1 MPTRLAPV
9 SETTKPAPFP
19 FETADL
25 QDDAAVK
32 TNAGA
37 DAALPT
43 DAALQDVK
51 VPPPGDRSV
60 SATEAPVIPITDQP
74 RLLVLD
80 GHSMAFRAFFALPAD
95 KFSTANGQHTNAIH
109 GFTSMLINLIKEQ
122 KPTHVAVAFD
132 VSDETTHRKAEYSEY
147 KGGRN
152 ETPMEMSGQIDLIDK
167 VMQAWGIKTIKMP
180 GYEADDILATLA
192 AMGEKAGYEV
202 LLVTGDRDA
211 FQLITDN
218 VFVLYPRKG
227 VSDIPR
233 LDTAAIQEKYFVTPP
248 QYSDLAALVGESAD
262 NLPGIPGVGPK
273 TAAKWIN
280 LYGGL
285 EGVLENADAI
295 GGKVGDALRENVEA
309 VKRNRRLNRLH
320 TDLDL
325 PLTLDDLAEPRPD
338 EAALEQLFD
347 DLEFKTIR
355 TRLFAL
361 YSSEELESAERE
373 SIDTPDFTTPAGATE
388 LSAFLASGA
397 GTRSAVAV
405 DLVPGR
411 IGEDAAALA
420 IVRDDAAVYIDLASQ
435 DAEAENV
442 LAEWLRDAQAPKVM
456 HGYKAALKALSS
468 RGLGL
473 EGVVDD
479 TSISGYLIQ
488 PDRRT
493 YELSELAQHHLNI
506 SISPETAKA
515 GQLELSFDGDDAAAS
530 GALVQAAAVVQAL
543 SRHFESELKERKAED
558 LLTTLELPVSRVLA
572 DMELAGIAIDMPRLE
587 EQLADLSKVID
598 NAQELA
604 FAAIGHEVNL
614 GSPKQLQTVLF
625 EELQLPKTK
634 KIKSGYTTDAASLKN
649 LLEKTGHEFLV
660 QLMAHRESS
669 KLRQM
674 LESLKKSVTDD
685 GRIHTTYA
693 QNVAATGRISSN
705 NPNLQN
711 IPIRSEEGRRVR
723 GIFVVSDGYD
733 CLLSADYSQI
743 EMRIMA
749 HLSGDA
755 GLIQAYKEGEDLH
768 RFVGSNIFHVP
779 TEEVTSAMRSKV
791 KAMSYGLAYGLTS
804 FGLSKQLE
812 ISVDEARTLMKDYFD
827 RFGAVRDYLRGVVDQ
842 ARVDGYTATIEG
854 RRRYLPDLTSTDRQL
869 RENAERIALN
879 SPIQGSAAD
888 IIKRA
893 MLGVH
898 SELEAQGLKSRML
911 LQVHDE
917 LVLEVANGERA
928 AVEKLVTEQMGAA
941 AQLTVPLD
949 VQIGVG
955 SSWYE
960 AGH

>member
-1 MPTRLAPV
+1 M
-9 SETTKPAPFP
+9 SETTKPAPIP
-19 FETADL
+19 STTQTL
-25 QDDAAVK
+25 QDIAVSS
-32 TNAGA
+32 A
-37 DAALPT
+37 DAP
-43 DAALQDVK
+43 
-51 VPPPGDRSV
+51 SV
-60 SATEAPVIPITDQP
+60 SATQAPVVPLTEQP

-95 KFSTANGQHTNAIH
+95 KFSTARGQHTNAIH

-132 VSDETTHRKAEYSEY
+132 VSDDTTHRKAEYSEY

-152 ETPMEMSGQIDLIDK
+152 ETPREMSGQIDLIDQ
-167 VMQAWGIKTIKMP
+167 VMGAWGIKTIKMP

-192 AMGEKAGYEV
+192 AMGEKAGFEV
-202 LLVTGDRDA
+202 LLVSGDRDA

-233 LDTAAIQEKYFVTPP
+233 MDAAAIEAKYFVSPSR
-248 QYSDLAALVGESAD
+248 YSDLAALVGETAD
-262 NLPGIPGVGPK
+262 NLPGVPGVGPK

-285 EGVLENADAI
+285 EGVLEHLDAI
-295 GGKVGDALRENVEA
+295 GGKVGDALRDNVDA
-309 VKRNRRLNRLH
+309 VKRNRKLNQLH

-325 PLTLDDLAEPRPD
+325 PVTLDELADPRPD
-338 EAALEQLFD
+338 QKAVEELFD
-347 DLEFKTIR
+347 ELEFKTIR
-355 TRLFAL
+355 TRLFDL
-361 YSSEELESAERE
+361 YASEAPAPERE
-373 SIDTPDFTTPAGATE
+373 PLEARDFAALTDADSLRAFLEAGA
-388 LSAFLASGA
+388 GH
-397 GTRSAVAV
+397 RSALAV
-405 DLVPGR
+405 DVLPGR
-411 IGEDAAALA
+411 IGEDADAVA
-420 IVRDDAAVYIDLASQ
+420 IVRDDAAAYVDLTAL
-435 DAEAENV
+435 DADAENV
-442 LAEWLRDAQAPKVM
+442 LAQWLRDAESQKVM
-456 HGYKAALKALSS
+456 HGYKAALKALAN
-468 RGLGL
+468 RGFGL

-493 YELSELAQHHLNI
+493 YELAELAQFHLNI
-506 SISPETAKA
+506 HITPEAAKA
-515 GQLELSFDGDDAAAS
+515 GQLELAFDDDAAAS
-530 GALVQAAAVVQAL
+530 GALVQVAAVVHQL
-543 SRHFESELKERKAED
+543 SRFFESELKDRKAED
-558 LLTTLELPVSRVLA
+558 LLATLELPVARVLA
-572 DMELAGIAIDMPRLE
+572 DMEKTGIAVSMELMD
-587 EQLADLSKVID
+587 EQLADLARVID
-598 NAQELA
+598 DAQERA

-660 QLMAHRESS
+660 QLMAHRESA

-674 LESLKKSVTDD
+674 VETLKKSVAED

-723 GIFVVSDGYD
+723 GIFVVSDGYE

-755 GLIQAYKEGEDLH
+755 GLIEAYREGEDLH
-768 RFVGSNIFHVP
+768 RFVGSSIFHVP
-779 TEEVTSAMRSKV
+779 PAEVTSAMRSKV

-812 ISVDEARTLMKDYFD
+812 ISVDEARNLMKDYFD

-842 ARVDGYTATIEG
+842 ARVDGFTATIEG

-898 SELEAQGLKSRML
+898 SELAAQGLKSRML

-917 LVLEVANGERA
+917 LVLEVANGERE
-928 AVEKLVTEQMGAA
+928 AVEKLVTEQMAA
-941 AQLTVPLD
+941 AAELSVPLE

-955 SSWYE
+955 TSWYD

>member
-1 MPTRLAPV
+1 
-9 SETTKPAPFP
+9 
-19 FETADL
+19 
-25 QDDAAVK
+25 
-32 TNAGA
+32 
-37 DAALPT
+37 
-43 DAALQDVK
+43 
-51 VPPPGDRSV
+51 
-60 SATEAPVIPITDQP
+60 
-74 RLLVLD
+74 
-80 GHSMAFRAFFALPAD
+80 MAFRAFFALPAD

-122 KPTHVAVAFD
+122 KPTHIAVAFD
-132 VSDETTHRKAEYSEY
+132 VSDDTTHRKAEYSDY

-152 ETPMEMSGQIDLIDK
+152 ETPREMSGQIDLIDK
-167 VMQAWGIKTIKMP
+167 VMGAWGIKTIKMP

-192 AMGEKAGYEV
+192 TMGEKAGYEV

-233 LDTAAIQEKYFVTPP
+233 LDAAAIQEKYFVTPP
-248 QYSDLAALVGESAD
+248 QYSDLAALVGESSD
-262 NLPGIPGVGPK
+262 NLPGVPGVGPK

-285 EGVLENADAI
+285 EGVLEHLDAI
-295 GGKVGDALRENVEA
+295 GGKVGDALRENVED
-309 VKRNRRLNRLH
+309 VRRNRRLNRLH
-320 TDLDL
+320 TDLEL
-325 PLTLDDLAEPRPD
+325 PVTLDDLAEPRPD

-347 DLEFKTIR
+347 ELEFKTIR
-355 TRLFAL
+355 ARLFAL
-361 YSSEELESAERE
+361 YSSEDLELAERE
-373 SIDTPDFTTPAGATE
+373 TISTPAFATPADAAE
-388 LSAFLASGA
+388 LAGFLATGA
-397 GTRSAVAV
+397 GQRSAVAI

-411 IGEDAAALA
+411 IGEDAAAIA
-420 IVRDDAAVYIDLASQ
+420 IVRDDAAVYIDLAGQ
-435 DAEAENV
+435 DADAENV
-442 LAEWLRDAQAPKVM
+442 LADWLRDDKSPKVM

-493 YELSELAQHHLNI
+493 YELAELAQHHLNI
-506 SISPETAKA
+506 SLSTETAKA
-515 GQLELSFDGDDAAAS
+515 GQLELSFDGDDAAAAD
-530 GALVQAAAVVQAL
+530 ALVRVAAVVQAL
-543 SRHFESELKERKAED
+543 SRYFESELTERKAAD
-558 LLTTLELPVSRVLA
+558 LLSTLELPVSRVLA
-572 DMELAGIAIDMPRLE
+572 DMELAGIAIDLPHLD
-587 EQLADLSKVID
+587 EQLADLAKVID

-660 QLMAHRESS
+660 QLMAHRESA
-669 KLRQM
+669 KLSQM
-674 LESLKKSVTDD
+674 LETLKKSVTED

-723 GIFVVSDGYD
+723 GIFVVSDGYE

-842 ARVDGYTATIEG
+842 ARIDGYTATIEG

-898 SELEAQGLKSRML
+898 NELQVQGLKSRML

-917 LVLEVANGERA
+917 LVLEVATGERE
-928 AVEKLVTEQMGAA
+928 AVERLVTEQMGSAA
-941 AQLTVPLD
+941 DLSVPLD

-955 SSWYE
+955 TTWYE

>member
-1 MPTRLAPV
+1 M

-19 FETADL
+19 SET
-25 QDDAAVK
+25 V
-32 TNAGA
+32 
-37 DAALPT
+37 ALEA
-43 DAALQDVK
+43 DAALQDIK
-51 VPPPGDRSV
+51 VPPPAGGRV
-60 SATEAPVIPITDQP
+60 SAAEAPVVAGTGQP

-122 KPTHVAVAFD
+122 QPTHIAVAFD

-152 ETPMEMSGQIDLIDK
+152 ETPREMSGQIDLIDK
-167 VMQAWGIKTIKMP
+167 VMGAWGIKTIKMP
-180 GYEADDILATLA
+180 GYEADDVLATLA

-233 LDTAAIQEKYFVTPP
+233 LDAAAIQEKYFVTPP
-248 QYSDLAALVGESAD
+248 QYSDLAALVGETAD
-262 NLPGIPGVGPK
+262 NLPGVPGVGPK

-285 EGVLENADAI
+285 EGVLEHLDSI
-295 GGKVGDALRENVEA
+295 GGKVGDALRENVED

-320 TDLDL
+320 TDLEL
-325 PLTLDDLAEPRPD
+325 PVTLDELAEPRPD

-347 DLEFKTIR
+347 ELEFKTIR

-361 YSSEELESAERE
+361 YGSDAVEPAERE
-373 SIDTPDFTTPAGATE
+373 SIDVPDYVTPADAAE
-388 LSAFLASGA
+388 LEAFLAAGA
-397 GTRSAVAV
+397 GKRSAVAV

-420 IVRDDAAVYIDLASQ
+420 IVRDDAAAYIDLAAQ
-435 DAEAENV
+435 DAAAENV
-442 LAEWLRDAQAPKVM
+442 LAGWLRDSQAPKVM
-456 HGYKAALKALSS
+456 HGYKAALKALST

-493 YELSELAQHHLNI
+493 YELAELAQHHLNI
-506 SISPETAKA
+506 SITSETAKA
-515 GQLELSFDGDDAAAS
+515 GQLELSFDGDDAAAA
-530 GALVQAAAVVQAL
+530 GALVQVAAVVQSL
-543 SRHFESELKERKAED
+543 SRFFDSELTERKAAD

-572 DMELAGIAIDMPRLE
+572 DMELAGIAIDMPRMD
-587 EQLADLSKVID
+587 EQVADLAKVID

-723 GIFVVSDGYD
+723 GIFVVSDGYE

-749 HLSGDA
+749 HLSGDE
-755 GLIQAYKEGEDLH
+755 GLIQAYLEGEDLH

-779 TEEVTSAMRSKV
+779 TDQVTSAMRSKV

-842 ARVDGYTATIEG
+842 ARIDGYTATIEG

-898 SELEAQGLKSRML
+898 SELAAQGLKSRML

-917 LVLEVANGERA
+917 LVLEVAAGERE
-928 AVEKLVTEQMGAA
+928 AVEKLVTEQMAGAA
-941 AQLTVPLD
+941 DLSVPLD

-955 SSWYE
+955 PSWYD

>member
-1 MPTRLAPV
+1 M

-19 FETADL
+19 SVTAAT
-25 QDDAAVK
+25 DA
-32 TNAGA
+32 
-37 DAALPT
+37 
-43 DAALQDVK
+43 DAALQDIT
-51 VPPPGDRSV
+51 VPPSAGGRV

-122 KPTHVAVAFD
+122 KPTHIAVAFD
-132 VSDETTHRKAEYSEY
+132 VSDETTHRKAEYSDY

-152 ETPMEMSGQIDLIDK
+152 ETPREMSGQIDLIDK
-167 VMQAWGIKTIKMP
+167 VMQAWGIKTIKLP
-180 GYEADDILATLA
+180 GYEADDILATLSVL
-192 AMGEKAGYEV
+192 GEKAGYEV

-233 LDTAAIQEKYFVTPP
+233 LDAEAIKEKYFVTPP

-285 EGVLENADAI
+285 EGVLEHIDAI
-295 GGKVGDALRENVEA
+295 GGKVGDALRENVED

-320 TDLDL
+320 TDLEL
-325 PLTLDDLAEPRPD
+325 PVTLDDLAEPRPD

-347 DLEFKTIR
+347 ELEFKTIR
-355 TRLFAL
+355 ARLFAL
-361 YSSEELESAERE
+361 YGSEELEPAERE
-373 SIDTPDFTTPAGATE
+373 SIDTPGFVTPANAAE
-388 LSAFLASGA
+388 LSTFLAAGSGE
-397 GTRSAVAV
+397 RSAVAV

-420 IVRDDAAVYIDLASQ
+420 IVRDGAAVYIDLAAQ
-435 DAEAENV
+435 DAAAENV
-442 LAEWLRDAQAPKVM
+442 LSEWLRNEAAPKVM

-493 YELSELAQHHLNI
+493 YELAELAQHHLNI
-506 SISPETAKA
+506 SISSETSKA
-515 GQLELSFDGDDAAAS
+515 GQLELAFDGDDAAAA
-530 GALVQAAAVVQAL
+530 GALVQVAAVVQAL
-543 SRHFESELKERKAED
+543 SRHFESELTERKASD

-572 DMELAGIAIDMPRLE
+572 DMETAGIAIDMVRMD

-723 GIFVVSDGYD
+723 GIFVVSEGYD

-755 GLIQAYKEGEDLH
+755 GLIQAYKDGEDLH

-842 ARVDGYTATIEG
+842 ARIDGYTATIEG

-898 SELEAQGLKSRML
+898 AELAARGLKSRML

-917 LVLEVANGERA
+917 LVLEVANGERET
-928 AVEKLVTEQMGAA
+928 VEKLVTEQMGSAA
-941 AQLTVPLD
+941 DLSVPLD

-955 SSWYE
+955 PSWYD

>member
-1 MPTRLAPV
+1 
-9 SETTKPAPFP
+9 
-19 FETADL
+19 
-25 QDDAAVK
+25 
-32 TNAGA
+32 
-37 DAALPT
+37 
-43 DAALQDVK
+43 
-51 VPPPGDRSV
+51 
-60 SATEAPVIPITDQP
+60 
-74 RLLVLD
+74 
-80 GHSMAFRAFFALPAD
+80 MAFRAFFALPAD

-122 KPTHVAVAFD
+122 KPTHIAVAFD
-132 VSDETTHRKAEYSEY
+132 VSDETTHRKAEYSDY

-152 ETPMEMSGQIDLIDK
+152 ETPREMSGQIDLIDK

-262 NLPGIPGVGPK
+262 NLPGVPGVGPK

-285 EGVLENADAI
+285 EGVLEHLDAI
-295 GGKVGDALRENVEA
+295 GGKVGDALRENVED

-325 PLTLDDLAEPRPD
+325 PVTLDELAEPRPD

-361 YSSEELESAERE
+361 YSSDEVESAERE
-373 SIDTPDFTTPAGATE
+373 SIEAPDFITPADAAE
-388 LSAFLASGA
+388 LSAFLAAGA
-397 GTRSAVAV
+397 GQRSAVAV

-420 IVRDDAAVYIDLASQ
+420 IVRDDAAAYIDLATQ

-442 LAEWLRDAQAPKVM
+442 LADWLRDGSSPKVM
-456 HGYKAALKALSS
+456 HGYKAALKALTA

-473 EGVVDD
+473 EGVADD

-493 YELSELAQHHLNI
+493 YELAELAQHHLNI

-515 GQLELSFDGDDAAAS
+515 GQLELAFDGDDVAAA
-530 GALVQAAAVVQAL
+530 GALVRVAAVVQAL
-543 SRHFESELKERKAED
+543 SRYFESELKEREAAD
-558 LLTTLELPVSRVLA
+558 LLATLELPVSLVLA
-572 DMELAGIAIDMPRLE
+572 DMELAGIAIDMPRMD
-587 EQLADLSKVID
+587 EQLADLAKVID

-625 EELQLPKTK
+625 DELQLPKTK

-674 LESLKKSVTDD
+674 LESLKKSVTEDD
-685 GRIHTTYA
+685 RIHTTYA

-723 GIFVVSDGYD
+723 GIFVVSEGYD

-755 GLIQAYKEGEDLH
+755 GLIQAYKDGEDLH

-779 TEEVTSAMRSKV
+779 TDQVTSAMRSKV

-842 ARVDGYTATIEG
+842 ARIDGYTATIEG

-898 SELEAQGLKSRML
+898 AELAAQGLKSRML

-917 LVLEVANGERA
+917 LVLEVAKGERD
-928 AVEKLVTEQMGAA
+928 AVEKLVTEQMGSAA
-941 AQLTVPLD
+941 DLSVPLD

-955 SSWYE
+955 PSWYD

>member
-1 MPTRLAPV
+1 
-9 SETTKPAPFP
+9 
-19 FETADL
+19 
-25 QDDAAVK
+25 
-32 TNAGA
+32 
-37 DAALPT
+37 
-43 DAALQDVK
+43 
-51 VPPPGDRSV
+51 
-60 SATEAPVIPITDQP
+60 
-74 RLLVLD
+74 
-80 GHSMAFRAFFALPAD
+80 MAFRAFFALPAD
-95 KFSTANGQHTNAIH
+95 KFSTASGQHTNAIH
-109 GFTSMLINLIKEQ
+109 GFTSMLINLIKDQ
-122 KPTHVAVAFD
+122 QPTHIAVAFD

-152 ETPMEMSGQIDLIDK
+152 ETPREMSGQIDLIGQ
-167 VMQAWGIKTIKMP
+167 VMEAWGIKTIKMP
-180 GYEADDILATLA
+180 GFEADDILATLA
-192 AMGEKAGYEV
+192 SMGDKAGFEV
-202 LLVTGDRDA
+202 LLVSGDRDA

-218 VFVLYPRKG
+218 VFVLYPKKG

-233 LDTAAIQEKYFVTPP
+233 MDAAAIQEKYFVSPAE
-248 QYSDLAALVGESAD
+248 YSDLAALVGETAD
-262 NLPGIPGVGPK
+262 NLPGVPGVGPK

-285 EGVLENADAI
+285 EGVLANLDSI
-295 GGKVGDALRENVEA
+295 GGKVGDALREHVDS
-309 VKRNRRLNRLH
+309 VKRNRKLNRLH

-325 PLTLDDLAEPRPD
+325 PVTLDDLFEPRPD
-338 EAALEQLFD
+338 QAALENLFD

-361 YSSEELESAERE
+361 YGDADTPAAERE
-373 SIDTPDFTTPAGATE
+373 SIPVPDYIRPEGAAVLTAFFNAGA
-388 LSAFLASGA
+388 GQ
-397 GTRSAVAV
+397 RSAVAV

-420 IVRDDAAVYIDLASQ
+420 IVREDAAAYVSLEGQ
-435 DAEAENV
+435 DAATENV
-442 LAEWLRDAQAPKVM
+442 LAAWLAKADEPKVL
-456 HGYKAALKALSS
+456 HGFKAALKALSV
-468 RGLGL
+468 RGLTL
-473 EGVVDD
+473 NGVVDD
-479 TSISGYLIQ
+479 TSISAYLIE

-493 YELSELAQHHLNI
+493 YELAELAQHHLNVGLP
-506 SISPETAKA
+506 SATAKA
-515 GQLELSFDGDDAAAS
+515 GQLELSFDGDDAAAAD
-530 GALVQAAAVVQAL
+530 ALIQAAAVVQSL
-543 SRHFESELKERKAED
+543 SAFFQAELKDRASEE
-558 LLTTLELPVSRVLA
+558 LLTSLELPVSRVLA
-572 DMELAGIAIDMPRLE
+572 DMELAGIGIDSSQMDD
-587 EQLADLSKVID
+587 QLADLARVIEH
-598 NAQELA
+598 AQEQA

-625 EELQLPKTK
+625 EELELPKTK

-660 QLMAHRESS
+660 QLMAHRESA

-674 LESLKKSVTDD
+674 IESLKKSVTVD

-723 GIFVVSDGYD
+723 GIFVVSDGYE

-755 GLIQAYKEGEDLH
+755 GLIQAYKDGEDLH

-842 ARVDGYTATIEG
+842 ARIDGYTATIEG
-854 RRRYLPDLTSTDRQL
+854 RRRYLPDLTSTDRQA

-898 SELEAQGLKSRML
+898 AELAAQGLKSRML

-917 LVLEVANGERA
+917 LVLEVAAGERA
-928 AVEKLVTEQMGAA
+928 AVERLVTEQMAA
-941 AQLTVPLD
+941 AADLTVPLE

-955 SSWYE
+955 PSWYD

>member
-1 MPTRLAPV
+1 M
-9 SETTKPAPFP
+9 SETTKPAPNP
-19 FETADL
+19 STT
-25 QDDAAVK
+25 Q
-32 TNAGA
+32 
-37 DAALPT
+37 
-43 DAALQDVK
+43 ALQDIPVSA
-51 VPPPGDRSV
+51 PARTSV
-60 SATEAPVIPITDQP
+60 SATEAPVVPLTEQP

-95 KFSTANGQHTNAIH
+95 KFSTARGQHTNAVH

-132 VSDETTHRKAEYSEY
+132 VSDDTTHRKAEYSEY

-152 ETPMEMSGQIDLIDK
+152 ETPREMSGQIDLIDK
-167 VMQAWGIKTIKMP
+167 VMRARGIKTIKMP

-192 AMGEKAGYEV
+192 AMGEKAGHEV
-202 LLVTGDRDA
+202 LLVSGDRDA

-233 LDTAAIQEKYFVTPP
+233 MDAAAVEEKYFVSPSR
-248 QYSDLAALVGESAD
+248 YSDLAALVGETAD
-262 NLPGIPGVGPK
+262 NLPGVPGVGPK

-285 EGVLENADAI
+285 EGVLEHLDAI
-295 GGKVGDALRENVEA
+295 GGKVGDALRANVDA
-309 VKRNRRLNRLH
+309 VKRNRKLNQLH

-325 PLTLDDLAEPRPD
+325 PVTLDELADPRPD
-338 EAALEQLFD
+338 QQALEELFD
-347 DLEFKTIR
+347 ELEFKTIR
-355 TRLFAL
+355 ARLFEL
-361 YSSEELESAERE
+361 YAGEVEEAERE
-373 SIDTPDFTTPAGATE
+373 TLESRDFATLQDADSLRAFFEAGA
-388 LSAFLASGA
+388 GQ
-397 GTRSAVAV
+397 RSALAV
-405 DLVPGR
+405 DVLAGR
-411 IGEDAAALA
+411 IGEDADAVA
-420 IVRDDAAVYIDLASQ
+420 IVRDDAAAYVDLTGL
-435 DAEAENV
+435 DAEAENI
-442 LAEWLRDAQAPKVM
+442 LAQWLRDAESPKVL
-456 HGYKAALKALSS
+456 HGYKAALKALAN
-468 RGLGL
+468 RGFGL

-479 TSISGYLIQ
+479 TSISGYLIE

-493 YELSELAQHHLNI
+493 YELAELAQHHLNI
-506 SISPETAKA
+506 HVSAEAAKA
-515 GQLELSFDGDDAAAS
+515 GQLELEFDDDAAAAS
-530 GALVQAAAVVQAL
+530 GALVQVAAVVHKL
-543 SRHFESELKERKAED
+543 SRFFESELQERKAED
-558 LLTTLELPVSRVLA
+558 LLATLELPVARVLA
-572 DMELAGIAIDMPRLE
+572 DMETAGIAVSMELMD
-587 EQLADLSKVID
+587 EQLADLARVID
-598 NAQELA
+598 DAQERA

-660 QLMAHRESS
+660 QLMAHRESA

-674 LESLKKSVTDD
+674 VETLKKSVAED

-723 GIFVVSDGYD
+723 GIFVVSDGYE

-755 GLIQAYKEGEDLH
+755 GLIQAYREGEDLH
-768 RFVGSNIFHVP
+768 RFVGSSIFHVP
-779 TEEVTSAMRSKV
+779 PAEVTSAMRSKV

-812 ISVDEARTLMKDYFD
+812 ISVDEARNLMKDYFD

-854 RRRYLPDLTSTDRQL
+854 RRRYLPDLTSTNRQL

-898 SELEAQGLKSRML
+898 AELAAQGLKSRML

-917 LVLEVANGERA
+917 LVLEVAKGERD
-928 AVEKLVTEQMGAA
+928 AVEKLVTEQMAA
-941 AQLTVPLD
+941 AAELSVPLE

-955 SSWYE
+955 TSWYD

>member
-1 MPTRLAPV
+1 
-9 SETTKPAPFP
+9 
-19 FETADL
+19 
-25 QDDAAVK
+25 
-32 TNAGA
+32 
-37 DAALPT
+37 
-43 DAALQDVK
+43 
-51 VPPPGDRSV
+51 
-60 SATEAPVIPITDQP
+60 
-74 RLLVLD
+74 
-80 GHSMAFRAFFALPAD
+80 
-95 KFSTANGQHTNAIH
+95 
-109 GFTSMLINLIKEQ
+109 
-122 KPTHVAVAFD
+122 
-132 VSDETTHRKAEYSEY
+132 
-147 KGGRN
+147 
-152 ETPMEMSGQIDLIDK
+152 MSGQIDLIDK

-233 LDTAAIQEKYFVTPP
+233 LDAAAIQEKYFVTPP

-262 NLPGIPGVGPK
+262 NLPGVPGVGPK

-285 EGVLENADAI
+285 EGVLEHLDAI
-295 GGKVGDALRENVEA
+295 GGKVGDALRENVED

-325 PLTLDDLAEPRPD
+325 PVTLDELAEPRPD

-361 YSSEELESAERE
+361 YSSEEVESAERE
-373 SIDTPDFTTPAGATE
+373 DIGTPDFVTPAGAAE
-388 LSAFLASGA
+388 LSAFLAAGA
-397 GTRSAVAV
+397 GQRSAVAV

-420 IVRDDAAVYIDLASQ
+420 IVRDGAAAYIDLAGQ
-435 DAEAENV
+435 DADAENV
-442 LAEWLRDAQAPKVM
+442 LADWLRDGNSPKVM
-456 HGYKAALKALSS
+456 HGYKAALKALTA
-468 RGLGL
+468 RGLEL

-493 YELSELAQHHLNI
+493 YELAELAQHHLNI
-506 SISPETAKA
+506 SLSSDTAKA
-515 GQLELSFDGDDAAAS
+515 GQLELAFDGDDSAAA
-530 GALVQAAAVVQAL
+530 GPLVQVAAVVHSL
-543 SRHFESELKERKAED
+543 SRYFESELKERKAED

-572 DMELAGIAIDMPRLE
+572 DMELAGIAISMPLME
-587 EQLADLSKVID
+587 DQLADLSKVID

-625 EELQLPKTK
+625 DELQLPKTK

-674 LESLKKSVTDD
+674 LESLKKSVAED

-723 GIFVVSDGYD
+723 GIFVVSEGYE

-755 GLIQAYKEGEDLH
+755 GLIQAYKDGEDLH

-779 TEEVTSAMRSKV
+779 TDQVTSAMRSKV

-898 SELEAQGLKSRML
+898 AELAARGLKSRML

-917 LVLEVANGERA
+917 LVLEVAKGERE
-928 AVEKLVTEQMGAA
+928 AVEQLVTEQMGSAA
-941 AQLTVPLD
+941 ELSVPLD

-955 SSWYE
+955 PSWYD

>member
-1 MPTRLAPV
+1 M
-9 SETTKPAPFP
+9 
-19 FETADL
+19 
-25 QDDAAVK
+25 
-32 TNAGA
+32 
-37 DAALPT
+37 
-43 DAALQDVK
+43 
-51 VPPPGDRSV
+51 
-60 SATEAPVIPITDQP
+60 
-74 RLLVLD
+74 VLD

-122 KPTHVAVAFD
+122 KPTHIAVAFD
-132 VSDETTHRKAEYSEY
+132 VSDDTTHRKAEYSDY

-152 ETPMEMSGQIDLIDK
+152 ETPREMSGQIDLIDK
-167 VMQAWGIKTIKMP
+167 VMGAWGIKTIKMP

-192 AMGEKAGYEV
+192 AMGDQAGYEV
-202 LLVTGDRDA
+202 LLVSGDRDA
-211 FQLITDN
+211 FQLITEN
-218 VFVLYPRKG
+218 VFVLYPKKG

-233 LDTAAIQEKYFVTPP
+233 LDAAAIQEKYFVSPT

-262 NLPGIPGVGPK
+262 NLPGVPGVGPK

-285 EGVLENADAI
+285 EGVLENLDSI
-295 GGKVGDALRENVEA
+295 GGKVGDALRDNVEA

-325 PLTLDDLAEPRPD
+325 PVTLDELSEPRPD
-338 EAALEQLFD
+338 QAALEELFD
-347 DLEFKTIR
+347 TLEFKSIR

-361 YSSEELESAERE
+361 YGSEAPETAERE
-373 SIDTPDFTTPAGATE
+373 SIDTPDFVTPAQAAELAAFLAAGATQ
-388 LSAFLASGA
+388 
-397 GTRSAVAV
+397 RSAVAV

-420 IVRDDAAVYIDLASQ
+420 IVRDGAAAYIDLASQ
-435 DAEAENV
+435 DAGSENV
-442 LAEWLRDAQAPKVM
+442 LAAWLRDPESPKVM
-456 HGYKAALKALSS
+456 HGYKAALKALAA
-468 RGLGL
+468 RGLEL

-479 TSISGYLIQ
+479 TSISGYLIE
-488 PDRRT
+488 PDRRS
-493 YELSELAQHHLNI
+493 YELAELAQHHLNI
-506 SISPETAKA
+506 GISTAAAKA
-515 GQLELSFDGDDAAAS
+515 GQLELDLDGDEAAAA
-530 GALVQAAAVVQAL
+530 GALVQAAAVVHAL
-543 SRHFESELKERKAED
+543 SRYFEAELKERQAQE
-558 LLTTLELPVSRVLA
+558 LLSTLELPVSQVLA
-572 DMELAGIAIDMPRLE
+572 DMELAGIAIDMRRMD
-587 EQLADLSKVID
+587 EQLADLAKVID
-598 NAQELA
+598 NAQEQA

-625 EELQLPKTK
+625 DELQLPKTK

-674 LESLKKSVTDD
+674 LESLKKSVTED

-723 GIFVVSDGYD
+723 GIFVVSEGYE

-755 GLIQAYKEGEDLH
+755 GLIQAYKDGEDLH

-779 TEEVTSAMRSKV
+779 TEQVTSAMRSKV

-842 ARVDGYTATIEG
+842 ARIDGYTATIEG

-893 MLGVH
+893 MLGV
-898 SELEAQGLKSRML
+898 SGALAGQGLKSRML

-917 LVLEVANGERA
+917 LVLEIATGERE

-941 AQLTVPLD
+941 AELTVPLD

-955 SSWYE
+955 SSWYD

>member
-1 MPTRLAPV
+1 M

-19 FETADL
+19 SASETL
-25 QDDAAVK
+25 QEVAVPSP
-32 TNAGA
+32 AS
-37 DAALPT
+37 
-43 DAALQDVK
+43 
-51 VPPPGDRSV
+51 RSV
-60 SATEAPVIPITDQP
+60 SATEAPVIPLTDQP

-132 VSDETTHRKAEYSEY
+132 VSDETTHRKAEYSDY

-152 ETPMEMSGQIDLIDK
+152 ETPREMSGQIDLIDK

-233 LDTAAIQEKYFVTPP
+233 LDAAAIQEKYFVTPP

-262 NLPGIPGVGPK
+262 NLPGVPGVGPK

-285 EGVLENADAI
+285 EGVLEHLDAI
-295 GGKVGDALRENVEA
+295 GGKVGDALRENVED

-325 PLTLDDLAEPRPD
+325 PVTLDELAEPRPD

-361 YSSEELESAERE
+361 YSSEEVESAERE
-373 SIDTPDFTTPAGATE
+373 DIGTPDFVTPAGAAE
-388 LSAFLASGA
+388 LSAFLAAGA
-397 GTRSAVAV
+397 GQRSAVAV

-420 IVRDDAAVYIDLASQ
+420 IVRDGTAAYIDLAAQ
-435 DAEAENV
+435 DADAENV
-442 LAEWLRDAQAPKVM
+442 LADWLRDGNSPKVM
-456 HGYKAALKALSS
+456 HGYKAALKALTA
-468 RGLGL
+468 RGLEL

-493 YELSELAQHHLNI
+493 YELAELAQHHLNI
-506 SISPETAKA
+506 SLASDTAKA
-515 GQLELSFDGDDAAAS
+515 GQLELAFDGDDSAAA
-530 GALVQAAAVVQAL
+530 GALVQVAAVVHSL
-543 SRHFESELKERKAED
+543 SRYFESELKERKAED

-572 DMELAGIAIDMPRLE
+572 DMELAGIAISMPLME
-587 EQLADLSKVID
+587 DQLADLSKVID

-625 EELQLPKTK
+625 DELQLPKTK

-674 LESLKKSVTDD
+674 LESLKKSVAED

-723 GIFVVSDGYD
+723 GIFVVSEGYE

-755 GLIQAYKEGEDLH
+755 GLIQAYKDGEDLH

-779 TEEVTSAMRSKV
+779 TDQVTSAMRSKV

-898 SELEAQGLKSRML
+898 AELATRGLKSRML

-917 LVLEVANGERA
+917 LVLEVAKGEREV
-928 AVEKLVTEQMGAA
+928 VEQLVTEQMGSAA
-941 AQLTVPLD
+941 DLSVPLD

-955 SSWYE
+955 PSWYD

>member
-1 MPTRLAPV
+1 M

-19 FETADL
+19 SASETL
-25 QDDAAVK
+25 QEVAAPSP
-32 TNAGA
+32 AS
-37 DAALPT
+37 
-43 DAALQDVK
+43 
-51 VPPPGDRSV
+51 RSV
-60 SATEAPVIPITDQP
+60 SATEAPVIPLTDQP

-132 VSDETTHRKAEYSEY
+132 VSDETTHRKAEYSDY

-152 ETPMEMSGQIDLIDK
+152 ETPREMSGQIDLIDK

-233 LDTAAIQEKYFVTPP
+233 LDAAAIQEKYFVTPP

-262 NLPGIPGVGPK
+262 NLPGVPGVGPK

-285 EGVLENADAI
+285 EGVLEHLDAI
-295 GGKVGDALRENVEA
+295 GGKVGDALRENVED

-325 PLTLDDLAEPRPD
+325 PVTLDELAEPRPD

-361 YSSEELESAERE
+361 YSSEEVESAERE
-373 SIDTPDFTTPAGATE
+373 DIGTPDFVTPAGAAE
-388 LSAFLASGA
+388 LSAFLSAGA
-397 GTRSAVAV
+397 GQRSAVAV

-420 IVRDDAAVYIDLASQ
+420 IVRDGAAAYIDLAGQ
-435 DAEAENV
+435 DADAENV
-442 LAEWLRDAQAPKVM
+442 LADWLRDGNSPKVV
-456 HGYKAALKALSS
+456 HGYKAALKALTA
-468 RGLGL
+468 RGLEL

-493 YELSELAQHHLNI
+493 YELAELAQHHLNI
-506 SISPETAKA
+506 SLASDTAKA
-515 GQLELSFDGDDAAAS
+515 GQLELAFDGDDSAAA
-530 GALVQAAAVVQAL
+530 GALVQVAAVVHSL
-543 SRHFESELKERKAED
+543 SRYFESELKERKAED

-572 DMELAGIAIDMPRLE
+572 DMELAGIAISMPLME
-587 EQLADLSKVID
+587 DQLADLSKVID

-625 EELQLPKTK
+625 DELQLPKTK

-674 LESLKKSVTDD
+674 LESLKKSVTED

-723 GIFVVSDGYD
+723 GIFVVSEGYE

-755 GLIQAYKEGEDLH
+755 GLIQAYKDGEDLH

-779 TEEVTSAMRSKV
+779 TDQVTSAMRSKV

-898 SELEAQGLKSRML
+898 AELAARGLKSRML

-917 LVLEVANGERA
+917 LVLEVAKGERE
-928 AVEKLVTEQMGAA
+928 AVEQLVTEQMGSAA
-941 AQLTVPLD
+941 DLSVPLD

-955 SSWYE
+955 PSWYD

>member
-1 MPTRLAPV
+1 MGTRLAPV

-19 FETADL
+19 SVTAAT
-25 QDDAAVK
+25 DA
-32 TNAGA
+32 
-37 DAALPT
+37 
-43 DAALQDVK
+43 DAALQDIT
-51 VPPPGDRSV
+51 VPPSAGGRV

-122 KPTHVAVAFD
+122 KPTHIAVAFD
-132 VSDETTHRKAEYSEY
+132 VSDETTHRKAEYSDY

-152 ETPMEMSGQIDLIDK
+152 ETPREMSGQIDLIDK
-167 VMQAWGIKTIKMP
+167 VMQAWGIKTIKLP
-180 GYEADDILATLA
+180 GYEADDILATLSVL
-192 AMGEKAGYEV
+192 GEKAGYEV

-233 LDTAAIQEKYFVTPP
+233 LDAEAIKEKYFVTPP

-285 EGVLENADAI
+285 EGVLEHIDAI
-295 GGKVGDALRENVEA
+295 GGKVGDALRENVED

-320 TDLDL
+320 TDLEL
-325 PLTLDDLAEPRPD
+325 PVTLDDLAEPRPD

-347 DLEFKTIR
+347 ELEFKTIR
-355 TRLFAL
+355 ARLFAL
-361 YSSEELESAERE
+361 YGSEELEPAERE
-373 SIDTPDFTTPAGATE
+373 SIDTPGFVTPANAAE
-388 LSAFLASGA
+388 LSTFLAAGSGE
-397 GTRSAVAV
+397 RSAVAV

-420 IVRDDAAVYIDLASQ
+420 IVRDGAAVYIDLAAQ
-435 DAEAENV
+435 DAAAENV
-442 LAEWLRDAQAPKVM
+442 LSEWLRNEAAPKVM

-493 YELSELAQHHLNI
+493 YELAELAQHHLNI
-506 SISPETAKA
+506 SISAETSKA
-515 GQLELSFDGDDAAAS
+515 GQLELAFDGDDAAAA
-530 GALVQAAAVVQAL
+530 GALVQVAAVVQAL
-543 SRHFESELKERKAED
+543 SRHFESELTERKASD

-572 DMELAGIAIDMPRLE
+572 DMETAGIAIDMARMD

-674 LESLKKSVTDD
+674 LESLKKSVTED

-723 GIFVVSDGYD
+723 GIFVVSEGYD

-755 GLIQAYKEGEDLH
+755 GLIQAYKDGEDLH

-842 ARVDGYTATIEG
+842 ARIDGYTATIEG

-898 SELEAQGLKSRML
+898 AELAAQGLKSRML

-917 LVLEVANGERA
+917 LVLEVAKGERE
-928 AVEKLVTEQMGAA
+928 AVEKLVTEQMGSAA
-941 AQLTVPLD
+941 DLSVPLD

-955 SSWYE
+955 PSWYD

>member
-1 MPTRLAPV
+1 
-9 SETTKPAPFP
+9 
-19 FETADL
+19 
-25 QDDAAVK
+25 
-32 TNAGA
+32 
-37 DAALPT
+37 
-43 DAALQDVK
+43 
-51 VPPPGDRSV
+51 
-60 SATEAPVIPITDQP
+60 
-74 RLLVLD
+74 
-80 GHSMAFRAFFALPAD
+80 MAFRAFFALPAD
-95 KFSTANGQHTNAIH
+95 KFSTMNGQHTNAIH

-122 KPTHVAVAFD
+122 QPTHIAVAFD
-132 VSDETTHRKAEYSEY
+132 VSDETTHRKAQYSEY

-152 ETPMEMSGQIDLIDK
+152 ETPREMSGQIDLIAQ
-167 VMQAWGIKTIKMP
+167 VVEAWGIKTIKLP

-192 AMGEKAGYEV
+192 AMGEKAGFEV
-202 LLVTGDRDA
+202 LLVSGDRDA

-218 VFVLYPRKG
+218 VFVLYPKKG

-233 LDTAAIQEKYFVTPP
+233 MDAAAIEAKYFVSPSR
-248 QYSDLAALVGESAD
+248 YSDLAALVGETAD
-262 NLPGIPGVGPK
+262 NLPGVPGVGPK

-285 EGVLENADAI
+285 EGVLEHLDSI
-295 GGKVGDALRENVEA
+295 GGKVGDALRENVEN
-309 VKRNRRLNRLH
+309 VKRNRLLNQLH
-320 TDLDL
+320 TDLEL
-325 PLTLDDLAEPRPD
+325 PVTLDDLYQPRPD
-338 EAALEQLFD
+338 QAALEDLFD
-347 DLEFKTIR
+347 QLEFKTIR
-355 TRLFAL
+355 SRLFAL
-361 YSSEELESAERE
+361 YGDDEAPAAERE
-373 SIDTPDFTTPAGATE
+373 NIDTPRYTIPAGAAE
-388 LSAFLASGA
+388 LSAFLGA
-397 GTRSAVAV
+397 GAGRRSALAV

-420 IVRDDAAVYIDLASQ
+420 IVRDDAAIYLDLSGQ
-435 DAEAENV
+435 DAETENV
-442 LAEWLRDAQAPKVM
+442 LAAWLRDPESPKVL
-456 HGYKAALKALSS
+456 HGFKAALKALTS
-468 RGLGL
+468 RGLEL

-493 YELSELAQHHLNI
+493 YELAELAQHHLNVGI
-506 SISPETAKA
+506 SAATAKA
-515 GQLELSFDGDDAAAS
+515 GQLELSFDGDDAAAAD
-530 GALVQAAAVVQAL
+530 ALVQAAAVVLSL
-543 SRHFESELKERKAED
+543 SRFFESELKERKAEE
-558 LLTTLELPVSRVLA
+558 LLSTLELPVSRVLA
-572 DMELAGIAIDMPRLE
+572 DMETAGIAIDMGRMD
-587 EQLADLSKVID
+587 EQLADLARVID
-598 NAQELA
+598 NAQEQA

-614 GSPKQLQTVLF
+614 GSPKQLQAVLF
-625 EELQLPKTK
+625 DELQLPKTK

-660 QLMAHRESS
+660 QLMAHREAA

-674 LESLKKSVTDD
+674 IESLKKSVAED

-723 GIFVVSDGYD
+723 GIFVVSEGYE

-749 HLSGDA
+749 HLSGDE
-755 GLIQAYKEGEDLH
+755 GLIQAYRDGEDLH

-779 TEEVTSAMRSKV
+779 TSEVTSAMRSKV

-898 SELEAQGLKSRML
+898 AELQAQGLKSRML

-917 LVLEVANGERA
+917 LVLEVAAGERA
-928 AVEKLVTEQMGAA
+928 AVEKLVTEQMAA
-941 AQLTVPLD
+941 AADLSVPLE

-955 SSWYE
+955 PSWFD

>member
-1 MPTRLAPV
+1 
-9 SETTKPAPFP
+9 
-19 FETADL
+19 
-25 QDDAAVK
+25 
-32 TNAGA
+32 
-37 DAALPT
+37 
-43 DAALQDVK
+43 
-51 VPPPGDRSV
+51 
-60 SATEAPVIPITDQP
+60 
-74 RLLVLD
+74 
-80 GHSMAFRAFFALPAD
+80 
-95 KFSTANGQHTNAIH
+95 
-109 GFTSMLINLIKEQ
+109 MLINLIKEQ

-132 VSDETTHRKAEYSEY
+132 VSDDTTHRKAEYSEY

-152 ETPMEMSGQIDLIDK
+152 ETPREMTGQIDLIDQ
-167 VMQAWGIKTIKMP
+167 VMGAWGIKTIKMP

-202 LLVTGDRDA
+202 LLVSGDRDA

-233 LDTAAIQEKYFVTPP
+233 MDAAAIEAKYFVSPSR
-248 QYSDLAALVGESAD
+248 YSDLAALVGETAD
-262 NLPGIPGVGPK
+262 NLPGVPGVGPK

-285 EGVLENADAI
+285 EGVLEHLDAI
-295 GGKVGDALRENVEA
+295 GGKVGDSLRDNVDA
-309 VKRNRRLNRLH
+309 VKRNRKLNRLH

-325 PLTLDDLAEPRPD
+325 PVTLDELADPRPD
-338 EAALEQLFD
+338 QKAVEELFD
-347 DLEFKTIR
+347 ELEFKTIR
-355 TRLFAL
+355 TRLFDL
-361 YSSEELESAERE
+361 YASEAPAPERE
-373 SIDTPDFTTPAGATE
+373 PLEARDFAALTDADSLRAFLEAGA
-388 LSAFLASGA
+388 GH
-397 GTRSAVAV
+397 RSALAV
-405 DLVPGR
+405 DVLPGR
-411 IGEDAAALA
+411 IGEDADAVA
-420 IVRDDAAVYIDLASQ
+420 IVRDDAAAYVDLTAL
-435 DAEAENV
+435 DADAENV
-442 LAEWLRDAQAPKVM
+442 LAQWLRDAESRKVM
-456 HGYKAALKALSS
+456 HGYKAALKALSN
-468 RGLGL
+468 RGFGL

-493 YELSELAQHHLNI
+493 YELAELAQFHLNI
-506 SISPETAKA
+506 HITPEAAKA
-515 GQLELSFDGDDAAAS
+515 GQLELAFDDDAAAS
-530 GALVQAAAVVQAL
+530 GALVQVAAVVHKL
-543 SRHFESELKERKAED
+543 SRFFESELRDRKAED
-558 LLTTLELPVSRVLA
+558 LLATLELPVARVLA
-572 DMELAGIAIDMPRLE
+572 DMEKTGIAVSMELMD
-587 EQLADLSKVID
+587 EQLADLARVID
-598 NAQELA
+598 DAQERA

-660 QLMAHRESS
+660 QLMAHRESA

-674 LESLKKSVTDD
+674 VETLKKSVAED

-723 GIFVVSDGYD
+723 GIFVVSDGYE

-755 GLIQAYKEGEDLH
+755 GLIEAYREGEDLH
-768 RFVGSNIFHVP
+768 RFVGSSIFHVP
-779 TEEVTSAMRSKV
+779 PAEVTSAMRSKV

-812 ISVDEARTLMKDYFD
+812 ISVDEARNLMKDYFD

-898 SELEAQGLKSRML
+898 SELAAQGLKSRML

-917 LVLEVANGERA
+917 LVLEVANGERE
-928 AVEKLVTEQMGAA
+928 AVEKLVTEQMAA
-941 AQLTVPLD
+941 AAELSVPLE

-955 SSWYE
+955 ASWYD

>member
-1 MPTRLAPV
+1 VDTL
-9 SETTKPAPFP
+9 PAPEP
-19 FETADL
+19 E
-25 QDDAAVK
+25 AAAPAK
-32 TNAGA
+32 RAGTPRRA
-37 DAALPT
+37 EP
-43 DAALQDVK
+43 
-51 VPPPGDRSV
+51 V
-60 SATEAPVIPITDQP
+60 SATEAPVIPITGQP

-132 VSDETTHRKAEYSEY
+132 VSDDTTHRKAEYDGY

-152 ETPMEMSGQIDLIDK
+152 ETPREMSGQIDLIDK
-167 VMQAWGIKTIKMP
+167 VMTAWGIKTIKMP
-180 GYEADDILATLA
+180 GWEADDILATLA
-192 AMGEKAGYEV
+192 AMGEKAGFEV
-202 LLVTGDRDA
+202 LLVSGDRDA

-233 LDTAAIQEKYFVTPP
+233 MDADAIREKYFVSPA

-262 NLPGIPGVGPK
+262 NLPGVPGVGPK

-285 EGVLENADAI
+285 EGVLENLDAI
-295 GGKVGDALRENVEA
+295 GGKVGDALRDNVED

-320 TDLDL
+320 TDLEL
-325 PLTLDDLAEPRPD
+325 PVTLDELAEPRPD
-338 EAALEQLFD
+338 QAALEQLFD
-347 DLEFKTIR
+347 ELEFKTIR

-361 YSSEELESAERE
+361 YGSEVTEAERE
-373 SIDTPDFTTPAGATE
+373 SLETPEFVVPADAAALE
-388 LSAFLASGA
+388 AFLAAGA
-397 GTRSAVAV
+397 GQRSAMA
-405 DLVPGR
+405 LELAPGR
-411 IGEDAAALA
+411 IGEDAIALA
-420 IVRDDAAVYIDLASQ
+420 IVRGDAAVYIDLANQ
-435 DAEAENV
+435 DAAAENV
-442 LAEWLRDAQAPKVM
+442 LAGWLQDGSAAKVM
-456 HGYKAALKALSS
+456 HGFKPALKALSA
-468 RGLGL
+468 RGMDLQ
-473 EGVVDD
+473 GVVDD
-479 TSISGYLIQ
+479 TAISGYLIQ
-488 PDRRT
+488 PDRRS
-493 YELSELAQHHLNI
+493 YDLAELAQHHLNVAVA
-506 SISPETAKA
+506 TDAAKE
-515 GQLELSFDGDDAAAS
+515 GQLELAFDGDEAAA
-530 GALVQAAAVVQAL
+530 GALVHVAAVVQAL
-543 SRHFESELKERKAED
+543 SHYFESELTERQAQD

-572 DMELAGIAIDMPRLE
+572 DMELAGIAIDMPRMD
-587 EQLADLSKVID
+587 EQLSDLAKVID
-598 NAQELA
+598 NAQEQA

-614 GSPKQLQTVLF
+614 GSPKQLQSVLF
-625 EELQLPKTK
+625 DELQLPKTK

-674 LESLKKSVTDD
+674 LESLKKSVADD

-723 GIFVVSDGYD
+723 GIFVVSDGYE

-755 GLIQAYKEGEDLH
+755 GLIQAYKDGEDLH

-779 TEEVTSAMRSKV
+779 TDQVTSAMRSKV

-842 ARVDGYTATIEG
+842 ARIDGYTATIEG

-893 MLGVH
+893 MLGV
-898 SELEAQGLKSRML
+898 SGALAEQGLKSRML

-917 LVLEVANGERA
+917 LVLEVAEGERD
-928 AVEKLVTEQMGAA
+928 AVERLVTEQMGAA
-941 AQLTVPLD
+941 AQLSVPLE
-949 VQIGVG
+949 VQIGIG
-955 SSWYE
+955 TSWYE

>member
-1 MPTRLAPV
+1 M
-9 SETTKPAPFP
+9 SS
-19 FETADL
+19 
-25 QDDAAVK
+25 
-32 TNAGA
+32 A
-37 DAALPT
+37 DAP
-43 DAALQDVK
+43 
-51 VPPPGDRSV
+51 SV
-60 SATEAPVIPITDQP
+60 SATQAPVVPLTEQP

-95 KFSTANGQHTNAIH
+95 KFSTARGQHTNAIH

-132 VSDETTHRKAEYSEY
+132 VSDDTTHRKAEYSEY

-152 ETPMEMSGQIDLIDK
+152 ETPREMSGQIDLIDQ
-167 VMQAWGIKTIKMP
+167 VMGAWGIKTIKMP

-192 AMGEKAGYEV
+192 AMGEKAGFEV
-202 LLVTGDRDA
+202 LLVSGDRDA

-233 LDTAAIQEKYFVTPP
+233 MDAAAIEAKYFVSPAR
-248 QYSDLAALVGESAD
+248 YSDLAALVGETAD
-262 NLPGIPGVGPK
+262 NLPGVPGVGPK

-285 EGVLENADAI
+285 EGVLEHLDAI
-295 GGKVGDALRENVEA
+295 GGKVGDALRDNVDA
-309 VKRNRRLNRLH
+309 VKRNRKLNRLH

-325 PLTLDDLAEPRPD
+325 PVTLDELADPRPD
-338 EAALEQLFD
+338 QKAVEELFD
-347 DLEFKTIR
+347 ELEFKTIR
-355 TRLFAL
+355 TRLFDL
-361 YSSEELESAERE
+361 YASEAPAPERE
-373 SIDTPDFTTPAGATE
+373 PLETRDFAALADADSLRAFLEAGA
-388 LSAFLASGA
+388 GH
-397 GTRSAVAV
+397 RSALAV
-405 DLVPGR
+405 DVLPGR
-411 IGEDAAALA
+411 IGEDADAVA
-420 IVRDDAAVYIDLASQ
+420 IVRDDAAAYVDLTAL
-435 DAEAENV
+435 DADAENV
-442 LAEWLRDAQAPKVM
+442 LAQWLRDAGSPKVM
-456 HGYKAALKALSS
+456 HGYKAALKALAN
-468 RGLGL
+468 RGFGL

-493 YELSELAQHHLNI
+493 YELAELAQFHLNI
-506 SISPETAKA
+506 HITPEAAKA
-515 GQLELSFDGDDAAAS
+515 GQLELAFDDDAAAS
-530 GALVQAAAVVQAL
+530 GALVQVAAVVHKL
-543 SRHFESELKERKAED
+543 SRFFESELRDRKAED
-558 LLTTLELPVSRVLA
+558 LLATLELPVARVLA
-572 DMELAGIAIDMPRLE
+572 DMEKTGIAVSMELMD
-587 EQLADLSKVID
+587 EQLADLARVID
-598 NAQELA
+598 DAQEHA

-660 QLMAHRESS
+660 QLMAHRESA

-674 LESLKKSVTDD
+674 VETLKKSVAED

-723 GIFVVSDGYD
+723 GIFVVSEGYE

-755 GLIQAYKEGEDLH
+755 GLIEAYREGEDLH
-768 RFVGSNIFHVP
+768 RFVGSSIFHVP
-779 TEEVTSAMRSKV
+779 PAEVTSAMRSKV

-812 ISVDEARTLMKDYFD
+812 ISVDEARNLMKDYFD

-898 SELEAQGLKSRML
+898 SELAAQGLKSRML

-917 LVLEVANGERA
+917 LVLEVANGERE
-928 AVEKLVTEQMGAA
+928 AVEKLVTEQMAA
-941 AQLTVPLD
+941 AAELSVPLE

-955 SSWYE
+955 TSWYD

>member
-1 MPTRLAPV
+1 MGTRLAPV

-19 FETADL
+19 SETVDL
-25 QDDAAVK
+25 EA
-32 TNAGA
+32 
-37 DAALPT
+37 
-43 DAALQDVK
+43 DAALQDIK
-51 VPPPGDRSV
+51 VPTPAGGQV
-60 SATEAPVIPITDQP
+60 SATEAPVIPITSQP

-122 KPTHVAVAFD
+122 QPTHIAVAFD

-152 ETPMEMSGQIDLIDK
+152 ETPREMSGQIDLIDK
-167 VMQAWGIKTIKMP
+167 VMHAWGIKTIKLP
-180 GYEADDILATLA
+180 GYEADDILATLSV
-192 AMGEKAGYEV
+192 MGEKAGYEV

-233 LDTAAIQEKYFVTPP
+233 LDAAAIQEKYFVTPP
-248 QYSDLAALVGESAD
+248 QYSDLAALVGESSD
-262 NLPGIPGVGPK
+262 NLPGVPGVGPK

-285 EGVLENADAI
+285 EGVLEHLDAI
-295 GGKVGDALRENVEA
+295 GGKVGDALRENVED
-309 VKRNRRLNRLH
+309 VRRNRRLNRLH
-320 TDLDL
+320 TDLEL
-325 PLTLDDLAEPRPD
+325 PVTLEDLADPRPD

-347 DLEFKTIR
+347 ELEFKTIR
-355 TRLFAL
+355 ARLFAL
-361 YSSEELESAERE
+361 YGSEDLEPAERE
-373 SIDTPDFTTPAGATE
+373 NVEVPEYLTPSDAAE
-388 LSAFLASGA
+388 LGAFLAA
-397 GTRSAVAV
+397 GTGKRSAVAV

-411 IGEDAAALA
+411 IGEDAAAIA
-420 IVRDDAAVYIDLASQ
+420 IVRDDAAVYIDLAAQ
-435 DAEAENV
+435 DAAAENV
-442 LAEWLRDAQAPKVM
+442 LADWLQDASSPKVM

-493 YELSELAQHHLNI
+493 YELAELAQHHLNV
-506 SISPETAKA
+506 SISSETAKA
-515 GQLELSFDGDDAAAS
+515 GQLELSFDGDDAAAAD
-530 GALVQAAAVVQAL
+530 ALVQVAAVVQAL
-543 SRHFESELKERKAED
+543 SRFFESELTERKAAD
-558 LLTTLELPVSRVLA
+558 LLATLELPVSRVLA
-572 DMELAGIAIDMPRLE
+572 DMELAGIAIDMPRMD
-587 EQLADLSKVID
+587 EQLADLAKVID

-674 LESLKKSVTDD
+674 LESLKKSVTED

-723 GIFVVSDGYD
+723 GIFVVSEGYD

-779 TEEVTSAMRSKV
+779 TDQVTSAMRSKV

-842 ARVDGYTATIEG
+842 ARIDGYTATIEG

-898 SELEAQGLKSRML
+898 SELAAQGLKSRML

-917 LVLEVANGERA
+917 LVLEVAAGERE
-928 AVEKLVTEQMGAA
+928 AVEKLVTEQMAGAA
-941 AQLTVPLD
+941 DLSVPLD

-955 SSWYE
+955 PSWYD

>member
-1 MPTRLAPV
+1 M

-19 FETADL
+19 SETAVPG
-25 QDDAAVK
+25 DDAA
-32 TNAGA
+32 
-37 DAALPT
+37 LRF
-43 DAALQDVK
+43 DAALQDVT
-51 VPPPGDRSV
+51 VPPPAGRSV
-60 SATEAPVIPITDQP
+60 SATEAPVVPLTDQP

-122 KPTHVAVAFD
+122 KPTHIAVAFD
-132 VSDETTHRKAEYSEY
+132 VSDDTTHRKAEYSDY

-152 ETPMEMSGQIDLIDK
+152 ETPREMSGQIDLIDK
-167 VMQAWGIKTIKMP
+167 VMGAWGIKTIKMP

-192 AMGEKAGYEV
+192 TMGEKAGYEV

-233 LDTAAIQEKYFVTPP
+233 LDAAAIQEKYFVTPP
-248 QYSDLAALVGESAD
+248 QYSDLAALVGESSD
-262 NLPGIPGVGPK
+262 NLPGVPGVGPK

-285 EGVLENADAI
+285 EGVLEHLDAI
-295 GGKVGDALRENVEA
+295 GGKVGDALRENVED
-309 VKRNRRLNRLH
+309 VRRNRRLNRLH
-320 TDLDL
+320 TDLEL
-325 PLTLDDLAEPRPD
+325 PVTLDDLAEPRPD

-347 DLEFKTIR
+347 ELEFKTIR
-355 TRLFAL
+355 ARLFAL
-361 YSSEELESAERE
+361 YSSEDLELAERE
-373 SIDTPDFTTPAGATE
+373 TISTPAFATPADAAE
-388 LSAFLASGA
+388 LAGFLATGA
-397 GTRSAVAV
+397 GQRSAVAI

-411 IGEDAAALA
+411 IGEDAAAIA
-420 IVRDDAAVYIDLASQ
+420 IVRDDAAVYIDLAGQ
-435 DAEAENV
+435 DADAENV
-442 LAEWLRDAQAPKVM
+442 LADWLRDDKSPKVM

-493 YELSELAQHHLNI
+493 YELAELAQHHLNI
-506 SISPETAKA
+506 SLSTETAKA
-515 GQLELSFDGDDAAAS
+515 GQLELSFDGDDAAAAD
-530 GALVQAAAVVQAL
+530 ALVRVAAVVQAL
-543 SRHFESELKERKAED
+543 SRYFESELTERKAAD
-558 LLTTLELPVSRVLA
+558 LLSTLELPVSRVLA
-572 DMELAGIAIDMPRLE
+572 DMELAGIAIDLPHLD
-587 EQLADLSKVID
+587 EQLADLAKVID

-660 QLMAHRESS
+660 QLMAHRESA
-669 KLRQM
+669 KLSQM
-674 LESLKKSVTDD
+674 LETLKKSVTED

-723 GIFVVSDGYD
+723 GIFVVSDGYE

-842 ARVDGYTATIEG
+842 ARIDGYTATIEG

-898 SELEAQGLKSRML
+898 NELQVQGLKSRML

-917 LVLEVANGERA
+917 LVLEVATGERE
-928 AVEKLVTEQMGAA
+928 AVERLVTEQMGSAA
-941 AQLTVPLD
+941 DLSVPLD

-955 SSWYE
+955 TTWYE

>member
-1 MPTRLAPV
+1 M
-9 SETTKPAPFP
+9 
-19 FETADL
+19 
-25 QDDAAVK
+25 
-32 TNAGA
+32 
-37 DAALPT
+37 
-43 DAALQDVK
+43 
-51 VPPPGDRSV
+51 
-60 SATEAPVIPITDQP
+60 TEQP

-95 KFSTANGQHTNAIH
+95 KFSTARGQHTNAIH

-132 VSDETTHRKAEYSEY
+132 VSDDTTHRKAEYSEY

-152 ETPMEMSGQIDLIDK
+152 ETPREMSGQIDLIDQ
-167 VMQAWGIKTIKMP
+167 VMGAWGIKTIKMP

-202 LLVTGDRDA
+202 LLVSGDRDA

-233 LDTAAIQEKYFVTPP
+233 MDAAAVEEKYFVSPSR
-248 QYSDLAALVGESAD
+248 YSDLAALVGETAD
-262 NLPGIPGVGPK
+262 NLPGVPGVGPK

-285 EGVLENADAI
+285 EGVLDHLDAI
-295 GGKVGDALRENVEA
+295 GGKVGESLRANVDA
-309 VKRNRRLNRLH
+309 VKRNRKLNQLH

-325 PLTLDDLAEPRPD
+325 PVTLDELADPRPD
-338 EAALEQLFD
+338 QQALEELFD
-347 DLEFKTIR
+347 ELEFKTIR
-355 TRLFAL
+355 TRLFDL
-361 YSSEELESAERE
+361 YASEAPAPERE
-373 SIDTPDFTTPAGATE
+373 ALETRDFATLTDAHALRAFLQAGA
-388 LSAFLASGA
+388 GQ
-397 GTRSAVAV
+397 RSALAV
-405 DLVPGR
+405 DVLPGR
-411 IGEDAAALA
+411 IGEDADAVA
-420 IVRDDAAVYIDLASQ
+420 IVRDDAAAYVDLTMLDA
-435 DAEAENV
+435 DAENI
-442 LAEWLRDAQAPKVM
+442 LAQWLRDAGSPKVM
-456 HGYKAALKALSS
+456 HGYKAALKALAN
-468 RGLGL
+468 RGFGL

-493 YELSELAQHHLNI
+493 YELAELAQFHLNI
-506 SISPETAKA
+506 HITPEAAKA
-515 GQLELSFDGDDAAAS
+515 GQLELSFDDDSAAAS
-530 GALVQAAAVVQAL
+530 GALVQVAAVVHKL
-543 SRHFESELKERKAED
+543 SRYFESELKDRKAED
-558 LLTTLELPVSRVLA
+558 LLATLELPVSRVLA
-572 DMELAGIAIDMPRLE
+572 DMEKTGIAVSMELMD
-587 EQLADLSKVID
+587 EQLADLARVID
-598 NAQELA
+598 DAQERA

-625 EELQLPKTK
+625 DELQLPKTK

-660 QLMAHRESS
+660 QLMAHRESA

-674 LESLKKSVTDD
+674 VETLKKSVAED

-723 GIFVVSDGYD
+723 GIFVVSDGYE

-755 GLIQAYKEGEDLH
+755 GLIEAYREGEDLH
-768 RFVGSNIFHVP
+768 RFVGSSIFHVP
-779 TEEVTSAMRSKV
+779 PAEVTSAMRSKV

-812 ISVDEARTLMKDYFD
+812 ISVDEARNLMKDYFD

-898 SELEAQGLKSRML
+898 AELAAQGLKSRML

-917 LVLEVANGERA
+917 LVLEVAKGERE
-928 AVEKLVTEQMGAA
+928 AVEKLVTEQMAA
-941 AQLTVPLD
+941 AAELSVPLE

-955 SSWYE
+955 TSWYD

>member
-1 MPTRLAPV
+1 M
-9 SETTKPAPFP
+9 
-19 FETADL
+19 
-25 QDDAAVK
+25 
-32 TNAGA
+32 
-37 DAALPT
+37 
-43 DAALQDVK
+43 
-51 VPPPGDRSV
+51 
-60 SATEAPVIPITDQP
+60 IPITDQP
-74 RLLVLD
+74 RLMVLD

-95 KFSTANGQHTNAIH
+95 KFSTAKGQHTNAIH

-122 KPTHVAVAFD
+122 QPTHIAVAFD
-132 VSDETTHRKAEYSEY
+132 VSDETTHRKTEYDDY

-152 ETPMEMSGQIDLIDK
+152 ETPREMSGQIDLIDK
-167 VMQAWGIKTIKMP
+167 VVQAWGIKTIKLP

-202 LLVTGDRDA
+202 LLVSGDRDA

-233 LDTAAIQEKYFVTPP
+233 MDAAAIQEKYFVSPA

-262 NLPGIPGVGPK
+262 NLPGVPGVGPK

-285 EGVLENADAI
+285 EGVLENLDSI
-295 GGKVGDALRENVEA
+295 GGKVGEALREHVES

-320 TDLDL
+320 TDLEL
-325 PLTLDDLAEPRPD
+325 PVTLDELANPRPD
-338 EAALEQLFD
+338 QAALEDLFD
-347 DLEFKTIR
+347 SLEFKTIR
-355 TRLFAL
+355 SRLFAL
-361 YSSEELESAERE
+361 YSDEAPQGAERE
-373 SIDTPDFTTPAGATE
+373 SLETPEFITPAGAAE
-388 LSAFLASGA
+388 LAAFLAAGA
-397 GTRSAVAV
+397 GQRSALAV

-411 IGEDAAALA
+411 IGEDAVAVA
-420 IVRDDAAVYIDLASQ
+420 IVRDGAAAYIDLASQ
-435 DAEAENV
+435 DAESENI
-442 LAEWLRDAQAPKVM
+442 LAGWLRDQDSLKVM
-456 HGYKAALKALSS
+456 HGYKAALKGLAA
-468 RGLGL
+468 RGLEL

-479 TSISGYLIQ
+479 TSISGYLIE
-488 PDRRT
+488 PDRRS
-493 YELSELAQHHLNI
+493 YELAELAQHHLNI
-506 SISPETAKA
+506 GLSTAAAKA
-515 GQLELSFDGDDAAAS
+515 GQLELDFAGEEAAA
-530 GALVQAAAVVQAL
+530 GALVQVAAVVQAL
-543 SRHFESELKERKAED
+543 SGYFAAELKERQAQE
-558 LLTTLELPVSRVLA
+558 LLSTLELPVSRVLA
-572 DMELAGIAIDMPRLE
+572 DMERAGIFIDMRRLDD
-587 EQLADLSKVID
+587 QLADLAKVID

-625 EELQLPKTK
+625 DELQLPKTK

-660 QLMAHRESS
+660 QLMAHRESA

-674 LESLKKSVTDD
+674 LETLKKSVAED

-723 GIFVVSDGYD
+723 GIFVVSEGYD

-749 HLSGDA
+749 HLSGDP
-755 GLIQAYKEGEDLH
+755 GLIQAYKDGEDLH

-779 TEEVTSAMRSKV
+779 TDQVTSAMRSKV

-812 ISVDEARTLMKDYFD
+812 ISVDEARTLMKEYFD

-842 ARVDGYTATIEG
+842 ARIDGYTATIEG

-893 MLGVH
+893 MLGVAGA
-898 SELEAQGLKSRML
+898 LAGQGLKSRML

-917 LVLEVANGERA
+917 LVLEVATGERE

-941 AQLTVPLD
+941 AKLSVPLD

-955 SSWYE
+955 PTWYD